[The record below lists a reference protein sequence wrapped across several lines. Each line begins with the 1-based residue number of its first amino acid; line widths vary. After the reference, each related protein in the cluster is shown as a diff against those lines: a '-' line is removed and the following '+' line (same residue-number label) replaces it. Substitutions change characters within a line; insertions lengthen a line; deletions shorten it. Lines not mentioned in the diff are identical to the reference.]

1 MILLDDKPICPSS
14 FPDGTLA
21 LRVDITGKNKKKVI
35 VWNYESD
42 AEMVVLY
49 YVVKHLQNTDF
60 SLDLYMPYI
69 PNARMDRVKNG
80 DEIFTLKYFAEF
92 INSLGFECVYVR
104 DPHSNVSCALIN
116 NLKVDNG
123 FKYIMSALGDI
134 NDEEI
139 VMYYPDE
146 GAMKRYSE
154 MVKDRPYT
162 FGIKDRDW
170 RSGDI
175 RGILLMNEDMV
186 KGKNVLIVDDI
197 CSKGGTFYHSA
208 KALKAAGAKD
218 IYLYVTHC
226 ENTIFKGELIQS
238 DLIKHIYTTRS
249 VFTLADKKITVLK

>member
-49 YVVKHLQNTDF
+49 YIVKHLQNADF

-92 INSLGFECVYVR
+92 INLLRFECVYVR

-134 NDEEI
+134 NDKDI

-154 MVKDRPYT
+154 MVTDKPYA
-162 FGIKDRDW
+162 FGIKKRDW
-170 RSGDI
+170 RSGEI
-175 RGILLMNEDMV
+175 QGIALMNEDV
-186 KGKNVLIVDDI
+186 INGRNVLIVDDI

-249 VFTLADKKITVLK
+249 IFTMADKKITVLK